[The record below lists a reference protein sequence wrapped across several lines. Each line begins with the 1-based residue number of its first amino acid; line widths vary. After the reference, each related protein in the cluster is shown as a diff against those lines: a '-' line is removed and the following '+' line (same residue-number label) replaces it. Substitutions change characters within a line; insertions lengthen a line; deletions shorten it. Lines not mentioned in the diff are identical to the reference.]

1 MSKNEMLTK
10 IELLNRYEAMAA
22 EFKKQADSIR
32 DEIKAEMLNQN
43 TETLIVDQYIIRWT
57 DVLSQRFDSTG
68 FKRVCPDQYRA
79 YVKQVASRRFTIS
92 Q

>member
-10 IELLNRYEAMAA
+10 IEMLNHYEAMAA
-22 EFKKQADSIR
+22 EFKKQADAIR
-32 DEIKAEMLNQN
+32 DDIKAEMLNQN
-43 TETLIVDQYIIRWT
+43 TETLIVDRYIVRWV
-57 DVLSQRFDSTG
+57 DVLSQRFDSTS
-68 FKRVCPDQYRA
+68 FKRVCPELYQA